1 LEKHF
6 CQWFIHLK
14 SHIYNKKHVF
24 PIAVLQDKYNKD
36 LILIVANVHLI
47 YNFNRGDIK
56 LGQILLLLKYVYLI
70 YNKYYNLC
78 YKT

>member
-1 LEKHF
+1 
-6 CQWFIHLK
+6 
-14 SHIYNKKHVF
+14 
-24 PIAVLQDKYNKD
+24 LQDKYNKD